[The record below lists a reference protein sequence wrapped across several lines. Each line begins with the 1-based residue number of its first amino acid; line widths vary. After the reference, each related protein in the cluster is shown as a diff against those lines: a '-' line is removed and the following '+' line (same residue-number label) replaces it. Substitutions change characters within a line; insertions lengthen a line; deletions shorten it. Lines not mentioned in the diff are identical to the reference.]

1 MIAWSVPC
9 PICKHETKRLR
20 GFGEG
25 TQERVCE
32 KCKYKSV
39 GHWQFVW
46 NNKDTSINRKELDR
60 LNEKP
65 KSWDQLYD
73 EQLKRWQPEIKRY
86 KTAIVPSREEW
97 IAEQQAEQVQEEEK
111 ELKWLA
117 FEREVYS
124 RHVAAGGIPEDP
136 ADEHPHPAAGRGVLP
151 FREFVGYRMSKY
163 TTPRRFLD
171 NPDLIP
177 ED

>member
-1 MIAWSVPC
+1 M
-9 PICKHETKRLR
+9 
-20 GFGEG
+20 
-25 TQERVCE
+25 
-32 KCKYKSV
+32 
-39 GHWQFVW
+39 
-46 NNKDTSINRKELDR
+46 NR

-111 ELKWLA
+111 ELKWLER
-117 FEREVYS
+117 EREVYQ
-124 RHVAAGGIPEDP
+124 RHVAAGGFHEKS
-136 ADEHPHPAAGRGVLP
+136 EHPAAGRGVLS
-151 FREFVGYRMSKY
+151 FREFVSYRLGPHA
-163 TTPRRFLD
+163 PRRFLD

>member
-20 GFGEG
+20 GFGVG
-25 TQERVCE
+25 TQVRVCE

-111 ELKWLA
+111 ELKWLER
-117 FEREVYS
+117 EREVYQ
-124 RHVAAGGIPEDP
+124 RHVAAGGFHEKS
-136 ADEHPHPAAGRGVLP
+136 EHPAAGRGVLS
-151 FREFVGYRMSKY
+151 FREFVSYRLGPHA
-163 TTPRRFLD
+163 PRRFLD

>member
-1 MIAWSVPC
+1 MIESPL
-9 PICKHETKRLR
+9 IQRLLAR
-20 GFGEG
+20 RD
-25 TQERVCE
+25 QER
-32 KCKYKSV
+32 
-39 GHWQFVW
+39 QR
-46 NNKDTSINRKELDR
+46 KDIVLLLEDR
-60 LNEKP
+60 FGAVNP
-65 KSWDQLYD
+65 NV
-73 EQLKRWQPEIKRY
+73 
-86 KTAIVPSREEW
+86 TAGLT
-97 IAEQQAEQVQEEEK
+97 QVQEEEK